1 MNNKQF
7 FKVYYETLQNNDLNL
22 CEKIVYSILDSQSK
36 FYDVCYISNTRI
48 SEISSISETT
58 IKRVLIKL
66 KAKGYIATWKMKKGK
81 KVYRAI
87 TTNKIF
93 VEDKDKLN
101 QLKIAE
107 HQKEFIDYDWLNE
120 RDWYYE
126 RNKNL

>member
-7 FKVYYETLQNNDLNL
+7 FKVYYETLQNNNLNL

-36 FYDVCYISNTRI
+36 FYNVCYISNTRI
-48 SEISSISETT
+48 AEISCISETT
-58 IKRVLIKL
+58 VKRVLIKL
-66 KAKGYIATWKMKKGK
+66 KEKGYIATWKMKKGK

-93 VEDKDKLN
+93 VEDKEKLK
-101 QLKIAE
+101 QLKIVE

-120 RDWYYE
+120 RDWKYE
-126 RNKNL
+126 RNKNI

>member
-7 FKVYYETLQNNDLNL
+7 FKVYYETLQNNNLNL

-36 FYDVCYISNTRI
+36 FYNVCYISNTRI
-48 SEISSISETT
+48 AEISCISETT
-58 IKRVLIKL
+58 VKRVLIKL
-66 KAKGYIATWKMKKGK
+66 KEKGYIATWKMKKGK

-93 VEDKDKLN
+93 VEDKEKLK
-101 QLKIAE
+101 QLKIVE

-120 RDWYYE
+120 RD
-126 RNKNL
+126 

>member
-66 KAKGYIATWKMKKGK
+66 KTKGYIATWKMKKGK